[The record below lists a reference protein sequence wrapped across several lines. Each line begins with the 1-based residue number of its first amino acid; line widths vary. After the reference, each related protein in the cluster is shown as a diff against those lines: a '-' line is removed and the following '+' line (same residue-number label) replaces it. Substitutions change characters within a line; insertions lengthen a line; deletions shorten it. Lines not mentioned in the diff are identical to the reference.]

1 MAATDSLE
9 PILIVLWIYSTSTR
23 NFWAP
28 IESPND
34 DQVQLQDGL
43 KSIDKAQLSR
53 ARSLC
58 ITTVVLNTWGFV
70 ASVLSPFLKLVN
82 LHIVVNHYHLVKCI
96 PSSRYSGILCLEN
109 ILRRSSVPISS
120 LQKAMLI

>member
-28 IESPND
+28 IESPNV

-53 ARSLC
+53 ARNLC
-58 ITTVVLNTWGFV
+58 ITTVVLNAWGFV
-70 ASVLSPFLKLVN
+70 AIF
-82 LHIVVNHYHLVKCI
+82 HTAQ
-96 PSSRYSGILCLEN
+96 YSITKGYDEGISGNRNGAVEG
-109 ILRRSSVPISS
+109 RSSGDTRGS
-120 LQKAMLI
+120 KKERK